1 MATHFFA
8 AFALVTELAKD
19 LKVALPKMES
29 DGLSYDPS
37 HELKRWHPELQAV
50 EDLREKIVALEAE
63 FHGLGFLKSGKLA
76 RYEYIAVRL
85 FESLPVS
92 FG

>member
-1 MATHFFA
+1 MATHFFT
-8 AFALVTELAKD
+8 AFALATELSND

-29 DGLSYDPS
+29 DGLSYNPS
-37 HELKRWHPELQAV
+37 YELKRWHPELESV

-63 FHGLGFLKSGKLA
+63 FHGLNFLERGKLA
-76 RYEYIAVRL
+76 RHEYIAVRL